1 MQTSLKLSFIAVA
14 IAAAGAARAE
24 GAYISAGGQPVRS
37 AYGECWRTGA
47 WTSQAATGECDPQL
61 VAAPAAPAIVQ
72 APAPAQAAEA
82 PASVKTAFEMSRPAS
97 PRITYSTEVLFDFD
111 GTELRADG
119 RKVLDDL
126 AQKILAA
133 ELESIA
139 ATAHTDRV
147 GDDAYNER
155 LALRRADAIRTY
167 LVGKGVPEK
176 LVRVD
181 SKGEREPVTAGR
193 CDTLGEEHRRNSN
206 LIACLQ
212 PDRRV
217 EIEVAGHR

>member
-14 IAAAGAARAE
+14 FAAAGAVHAE
-24 GAYISAGGQPVRS
+24 GAYLSAGGEPVHS
-37 AYGECWRTGA
+37 ASGECWRTGA
-47 WTSQAATGECDPQL
+47 WTPQGATTQCDPQL
-61 VAAPAAPAIVQ
+61 VAAPA
-72 APAPAQAAEA
+72 
-82 PASVKTAFEMSRPAS
+82 
-97 PRITYSTEVLFDFD
+97 PRRVAVSTEVLFDFD
-111 GTELRADG
+111 GAELRADG

-126 AQKILAA
+126 AQKLLASD
-133 ELESIA
+133 LESVA
-139 ATAHTDRV
+139 ATAHTDRM

-167 LVGKGVPEK
+167 LVGKGIPEK
-176 LVRVD
+176 LMRVD

-193 CDTLGEEHRRNSN
+193 CDALGEESRQNSS

-217 EIEVAGHR
+217 EIEVSGR